1 METIKSFLCKID
13 IFGVPYSFKY
23 KSEDKYT
30 TPLGGLV
37 VLLFV
42 VASLTLG
49 IYYFIPFYNRKNFT
63 TVYYTLTT
71 PQADRISFA
80 ETKAAFSFGLNCWT
94 GKDGTTADQLFN
106 VDFKYIYWQYV
117 NNTYKRD
124 IYTLGSHPCT
134 KKDFYNEFNET
145 FESSQIYNYL
155 CLDDP
160 SIPIEGIWTSEIFS
174 YFQFEVNAKNESKE
188 LLKKIDD
195 YLYSNDCKFQIYYS
209 DNTID
214 IEDYNN
220 PIKSYIEAIFI
231 QINPTL
237 SIRRNLYYMNQ
248 YLYDDNYL
256 MSVFT
261 DGEEVC
267 TKKTLFS
274 RYEEYSLFQGLTRQ
288 QNATDYLNYIKL
300 FIRADTKK
308 TEVKRRY
315 QKINEFYADASA
327 LLITVYEIL
336 IIILELINNFW
347 AQQSLSKKIFFFQDF
362 DHKLHINDRKEKIQE
377 LLSTTN
383 LRINNDKILR
393 KKTYDANF
401 IKYKNNKVDDL
412 KNEKDIY
419 PLKTKKYSSNNLNN
433 FFVQSEETLVE
444 IENGYQKLSN
454 SYIGREIRITEKN
467 NLDSNRQSRN
477 NDICETNAFTDN
489 NVITTNSSNK
499 DKDSDSGEKSEEK
512 IKYSYNLFDK
522 IRGLIICKCCLSN
535 KLKIKDDLTEKAM
548 NLLDS
553 KLDIALYVRNMMLID
568 IMNKILLD
576 PETRDIV
583 NFLTR
588 PIISLK
594 RDAEEKELSLFYH
607 RYNEADFEKFY
618 KEVIELS
625 NKEVKQ
631 KEDIRLLS
639 ICNNHLKQIH
649 I

>member
-1 METIKSFLCKID
+1 
-13 IFGVPYSFKY
+13 
-23 KSEDKYT
+23 
-30 TPLGGLV
+30 
-37 VLLFV
+37 
-42 VASLTLG
+42 
-49 IYYFIPFYNRKNFT
+49 
-63 TVYYTLTT
+63 
-71 PQADRISFA
+71 
-80 ETKAAFSFGLNCWT
+80 
-94 GKDGTTADQLFN
+94 
-106 VDFKYIYWQYV
+106 
-117 NNTYKRD
+117 
-124 IYTLGSHPCT
+124 
-134 KKDFYNEFNET
+134 
-145 FESSQIYNYL
+145 
-155 CLDDP
+155 
-160 SIPIEGIWTSEIFS
+160 
-174 YFQFEVNAKNESKE
+174 
-188 LLKKIDD
+188 
-195 YLYSNDCKFQIYYS
+195 
-209 DNTID
+209 
-214 IEDYNN
+214 
-220 PIKSYIEAIFI
+220 
-231 QINPTL
+231 
-237 SIRRNLYYMNQ
+237 MNQ

-454 SYIGREIRITEKN
+454 SYIGREIKITEK
-467 NLDSNRQSRN
+467 
-477 NDICETNAFTDN
+477 
-489 NVITTNSSNK
+489 K
-499 DKDSDSGEKSEEK
+499 
-512 IKYSYNLFDK
+512 
-522 IRGLIICKCCLSN
+522 
-535 KLKIKDDLTEKAM
+535 
-548 NLLDS
+548 
-553 KLDIALYVRNMMLID
+553 
-568 IMNKILLD
+568 
-576 PETRDIV
+576 
-583 NFLTR
+583 
-588 PIISLK
+588 
-594 RDAEEKELSLFYH
+594 
-607 RYNEADFEKFY
+607 
-618 KEVIELS
+618 
-625 NKEVKQ
+625 
-631 KEDIRLLS
+631 
-639 ICNNHLKQIH
+639 
-649 I
+649 

>member
-1 METIKSFLCKID
+1 MI
-13 IFGVPYSFKY
+13 
-23 KSEDKYT
+23 
-30 TPLGGLV
+30 
-37 VLLFV
+37 
-42 VASLTLG
+42 
-49 IYYFIPFYNRKNFT
+49 IYI
-63 TVYYTLTT
+63 LMI
-71 PQADRISFA
+71 A
-80 ETKAAFSFGLNCWT
+80 
-94 GKDGTTADQLFN
+94 
-106 VDFKYIYWQYV
+106 
-117 NNTYKRD
+117 
-124 IYTLGSHPCT
+124 
-134 KKDFYNEFNET
+134 
-145 FESSQIYNYL
+145 
-155 CLDDP
+155 
-160 SIPIEGIWTSEIFS
+160 
-174 YFQFEVNAKNESKE
+174 
-188 LLKKIDD
+188 
-195 YLYSNDCKFQIYYS
+195 
-209 DNTID
+209 
-214 IEDYNN
+214 
-220 PIKSYIEAIFI
+220 
-231 QINPTL
+231 
-237 SIRRNLYYMNQ
+237 

-288 QNATDYLNYIKL
+288 KNATDYLNYIKL

>member
-1 METIKSFLCKID
+1 MESIKSFLCKID

-42 VASLTLG
+42 TAALILG

-71 PQADRISFA
+71 PKADRINFA
-80 ETKAAFSFGLNCWT
+80 ETKEAFSFGLNCWT

-106 VDFKYIYWQYV
+106 VDFKYIFWKYE
-117 NNTYKRD
+117 NNTYNRD
-124 IYTLGSHPCT
+124 IFTLGSHPCT
-134 KKDFYNEFNET
+134 KQDFYNEFNET
-145 FESSQIYNYL
+145 FESSKIYNYL

-214 IEDYNN
+214 IEDYDN

-237 SIRRNLYYMNQ
+237 SIRRNLFYMNQ
-248 YLYDDNYL
+248 YLYDDNFL
-256 MSVFT
+256 MSVFN
-261 DGEEVC
+261 EEEKVS

-288 QNATDYLNYIKL
+288 NYSTDYLNYVKL

-362 DHKLHINDRKEKIQE
+362 DHKLQINDRKEKIKE
-377 LLSTTN
+377 LLTTTN
-383 LRINNDKILR
+383 LRITSDKILR
-393 KKTYDANF
+393 KKTYDENF
-401 IKYKNNKVDDL
+401 EKYKDNKIDDF
-412 KNEKDIY
+412 KNIKDFY
-419 PLKTKKYSSNNLNN
+419 PSKKGKYSSNNLNN
-433 FFVQSEETLVE
+433 NFIQSEETLVE
-444 IENGYQKLSN
+444 IDNCYQKISN
-454 SYIGREIRITEKN
+454 SYIGREYRLTEKN
-467 NLDSNRQSRN
+467 NLDTNRQSRN
-477 NDICETNAFTDN
+477 NDICETNAFTEN
-489 NVITTNSSNK
+489 NGINTSSMNK
-499 DKDSDSGEKSEEK
+499 DKDSDSGEKNEVK

-535 KLKIKDDLTEKAM
+535 KIKVKDNLTEKAM
-548 NLLDS
+548 TLLDS
-553 KLDIALYVRNMMLID
+553 KLDITLYVRNMMLID

-576 PETRDIV
+576 PETRDII

-607 RYNEADFEKFY
+607 KYNEADFENFY
-618 KEVIELS
+618 KEVIQLS
-625 NKEVKQ
+625 NKEIKQ

-639 ICNNHLKQIH
+639 ICNSHLKQIN

>member
-1 METIKSFLCKID
+1 M
-13 IFGVPYSFKY
+13 
-23 KSEDKYT
+23 
-30 TPLGGLV
+30 
-37 VLLFV
+37 
-42 VASLTLG
+42 
-49 IYYFIPFYNRKNFT
+49 
-63 TVYYTLTT
+63 
-71 PQADRISFA
+71 
-80 ETKAAFSFGLNCWT
+80 
-94 GKDGTTADQLFN
+94 
-106 VDFKYIYWQYV
+106 
-117 NNTYKRD
+117 
-124 IYTLGSHPCT
+124 GST
-134 KKDFYNEFNET
+134 
-145 FESSQIYNYL
+145 
-155 CLDDP
+155 
-160 SIPIEGIWTSEIFS
+160 
-174 YFQFEVNAKNESKE
+174 
-188 LLKKIDD
+188 
-195 YLYSNDCKFQIYYS
+195 
-209 DNTID
+209 
-214 IEDYNN
+214 
-220 PIKSYIEAIFI
+220 
-231 QINPTL
+231 
-237 SIRRNLYYMNQ
+237 
-248 YLYDDNYL
+248 
-256 MSVFT
+256 
-261 DGEEVC
+261 
-267 TKKTLFS
+267 
-274 RYEEYSLFQGLTRQ
+274 
-288 QNATDYLNYIKL
+288 
-300 FIRADTKK
+300 
-308 TEVKRRY
+308 
-315 QKINEFYADASA
+315 
-327 LLITVYEIL
+327 
-336 IIILELINNFW
+336 III
-347 AQQSLSKKIFFFQDF
+347 KKIFFFQDF
-362 DHKLHINDRKEKIQE
+362 DHKLNINDRKEKIQE

-412 KNEKDIY
+412 KNVKDIY

-618 KEVIELS
+618 KEVIDLS
-625 NKEVKQ
+625 NKEEKQ

>member
-1 METIKSFLCKID
+1 MESFKSFLCKID

-42 VASLTLG
+42 TAALILG

-71 PQADRISFA
+71 PKADRINFA

-106 VDFKYIYWQYV
+106 VDFKYIFWKYE
-117 NNTYKRD
+117 NNSYNRD
-124 IYTLGSHPCT
+124 IFTLGSHPCT
-134 KKDFYNEFNET
+134 KQDFYNEFNET
-145 FESSQIYNYL
+145 FESSKIYNYL

-214 IEDYNN
+214 IEDYDN

-237 SIRRNLYYMNQ
+237 SIRRNLFYMNQ
-248 YLYDDNYL
+248 YLYDDNFL
-256 MSVFT
+256 MSVFN
-261 DGEEVC
+261 EEEKVS

-288 QNATDYLNYIKL
+288 NYSTDYLNYVKL

-362 DHKLHINDRKEKIQE
+362 DHKLQINDRKEKIKE
-377 LLSTTN
+377 LLTTTN
-383 LRINNDKILR
+383 LRITSDKILR
-393 KKTYDANF
+393 KKTYNENF
-401 IKYKNNKVDDL
+401 ENYKDNKIDDFKNIKDF
-412 KNEKDIY
+412 Y
-419 PLKTKKYSSNNLNN
+419 PSKKGKYSSNNLNN
-433 FFVQSEETLVE
+433 NFIQSDETLVD
-444 IENGYQKLSN
+444 IDNCYQKISN
-454 SYIGREIRITEKN
+454 SYIGREYRLTEKN
-467 NLDSNRQSRN
+467 NLDTNRQSRN
-477 NDICETNAFTDN
+477 NDICETNAFTEN
-489 NVITTNSSNK
+489 NGINTSSMNK
-499 DKDSDSGEKSEEK
+499 DKDSDSGEKNEEK

-535 KLKIKDDLTEKAM
+535 KIKVKDNLTEKAM
-548 NLLDS
+548 TLLDS
-553 KLDIALYVRNMMLID
+553 KLDITLYVRNMMLID

-576 PETRDIV
+576 PETRDII

-607 RYNEADFEKFY
+607 KYNEADFENFY
-618 KEVIELS
+618 KEVIQLS
-625 NKEVKQ
+625 NKEIKQ

-639 ICNNHLKQIH
+639 ICNSHLKQIN

>member
-1 METIKSFLCKID
+1 MESFKSFLCKID

-42 VASLTLG
+42 TAALILG

-71 PQADRISFA
+71 PKADRINFA

-106 VDFKYIYWQYV
+106 VDFKYIFWKYE
-117 NNTYKRD
+117 NNSYNRD
-124 IYTLGSHPCT
+124 IFTLGSHPCT
-134 KKDFYNEFNET
+134 KQDFYNEFNET
-145 FESSQIYNYL
+145 FESSKIYNYL

-214 IEDYNN
+214 IEDYDN

-237 SIRRNLYYMNQ
+237 SIRRNLFYMNQ
-248 YLYDDNYL
+248 YLYDDNFL
-256 MSVFT
+256 MSVFN
-261 DGEEVC
+261 EEEKVS

-288 QNATDYLNYIKL
+288 NYSTDYLNYVKL

-362 DHKLHINDRKEKIQE
+362 DHKLQINDRKEKIKE
-377 LLSTTN
+377 LLTTTN
-383 LRINNDKILR
+383 LRITSDKILR
-393 KKTYDANF
+393 KKTYDENF
-401 IKYKNNKVDDL
+401 EKYKDNKIDDF
-412 KNEKDIY
+412 KNIKDFY
-419 PLKTKKYSSNNLNN
+419 PSKKGKYSSNNLNN
-433 FFVQSEETLVE
+433 NFIQSDETLVD
-444 IENGYQKLSN
+444 IDNCYQKISN
-454 SYIGREIRITEKN
+454 SYIGREYRLTEKN
-467 NLDSNRQSRN
+467 NLDTNRQSRN
-477 NDICETNAFTDN
+477 NDICETNAFTEN
-489 NVITTNSSNK
+489 NGINTSSMNK
-499 DKDSDSGEKSEEK
+499 DKDSDSGEKNEVK

-535 KLKIKDDLTEKAM
+535 KIKVKDNLTEKAM
-548 NLLDS
+548 TLLDS
-553 KLDIALYVRNMMLID
+553 KLDITLYVRNMMLID

-576 PETRDIV
+576 PETRDII

-607 RYNEADFEKFY
+607 KYNEADFENFY
-618 KEVIELS
+618 KEVIQLS
-625 NKEVKQ
+625 NKEIKQ

-639 ICNNHLKQIH
+639 ICNSHLKQIN